1 MDEPGRHVGGASGA
15 GCHAGTPA
23 TVGEGEMHQIPGA
36 GSRRSRNPQEL
47 SRYPAAMAIDGV
59 RVKRIAP

>member
-1 MDEPGRHVGGASGA
+1 MCGGHPELRAMPAQLSRWGRVR
-15 GCHAGTPA
+15 C
-23 TVGEGEMHQIPGA
+23 IKYPGA

-47 SRYPAAMAIDGV
+47 NRYPAAMAIDGV

>member
-1 MDEPGRHVGGASGA
+1 
-15 GCHAGTPA
+15 
-23 TVGEGEMHQIPGA
+23 MHQIPGA

-47 SRYPAAMAIDGV
+47 NPYPAAMAIDGV